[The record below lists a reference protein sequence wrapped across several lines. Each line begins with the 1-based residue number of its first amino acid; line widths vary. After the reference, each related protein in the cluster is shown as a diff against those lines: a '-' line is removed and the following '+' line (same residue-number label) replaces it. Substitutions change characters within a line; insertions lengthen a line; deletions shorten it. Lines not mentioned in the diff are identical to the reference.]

1 MSRHNGSIDVKSEI
15 GIGTTFT
22 LQLPIVTRVG
32 STREISETE
41 QVSKSNG
48 LHILVVD
55 DDQPICDILDK
66 FLSRE
71 GHMVRTVDN
80 GVEAISL
87 AENNNYD
94 LVLCDMVMPEVYGY
108 DVIKALNELERIPK
122 IGVITGWGDQLKLME
137 DKAFKVDFLLKKP
150 FDFSEML
157 LLINNLFINN

>member
-32 STREISETE
+32 STREITETE

-55 DDQPICDILDK
+55 DDEPICDILDK

-80 GVEAISL
+80 GAEAISL
-87 AENNNYD
+87 AEDNNYD

-108 DVIKALNELERIPK
+108 DVIKALNEMERIPK
-122 IGVITGWGDQLKLME
+122 IGVITGWGEQLKLMDDE
-137 DKAFKVDFLLKKP
+137 AFKVDFLLKKP